1 RSVNLNEVVMDAW
14 RMASPDALLHSCQLE
29 TSLDPNLPAIDGD
42 PVQLQ
47 QVLLNLAINAFDAM
61 RDTPASKRKVLI
73 ATQSNGDD
81 MIRSNSLVFLID
93 DDASVRKGVSRLL
106 RSAGYKNEAFR
117 SASDFLAREQH
128 SGPAC
133 LIVDV
138 RMPELNG
145 MDLQNVLIQGRR
157 EEQLV
162 FI

>member
-1 RSVNLNEVVMDAW
+1 
-14 RMASPDALLHSCQLE
+14 
-29 TSLDPNLPAIDGD
+29 
-42 PVQLQ
+42 
-47 QVLLNLAINAFDAM
+47 
-61 RDTPASKRKVLI
+61 
-73 ATQSNGDD
+73 
-81 MIRSNSLVFLID
+81 MIPSNSVVFLID

-145 MDLQNVLIQGRR
+145 MDLQSALFHRRR
-157 EEQLV
+157 EEKFV
-162 FI
+162 FIQGHGDIPLWGQAWKPAPVDF